1 MRRHLPAKASVPR
14 GFTLIEVLV
23 VMVIIAILVALVVPA
38 ISGVRTRARMA
49 QVSAEIS
56 QLDAA
61 IAKFKAVFNVEPPS
75 SLLIPPAGGTWT
87 ALDRSKVRGLWPQ
100 FNFATNGNLGNTS
113 AIHLNGAECLVF
125 FLGGYEATSG
135 TVKTVIG
142 FSKDPRYPW
151 DPNGTNREGPFF
163 EFANERLVNVDGD
176 LAFEYVDPLPGQ
188 QTPYLYLSSQGRK
201 YLRTNTANADDFD
214 VFGSARDLQTVYL
227 KTATPP
233 QEHRAGGFQIISP
246 GQDGEYGTGGI
257 YTNGEEL
264 TGNRAEE
271 ADNITN
277 FSGGQLLP

>member
-1 MRRHLPAKASVPR
+1 MRRHFPATASVPR
-14 GFTLIEVLV
+14 GFSLIEVLV

-38 ISGVRTRARMA
+38 ISGVRTRARIA

-75 SLLIPPAGGTWT
+75 SLLIPPVGGTWT

-100 FNFATNGNLGNTS
+100 FNFATNGNLGNAS

-135 TVKTVIG
+135 SVKTVIG
-142 FSKDPRYPW
+142 FSKDPRFPW
-151 DPNGTNREGPFF
+151 DPSGTNREGPFF

-176 LAFEYVDPLPGQ
+176 VAFEYVDPLPDQ
-188 QTPYLYLSSQGRK
+188 QTPYLYLSSQGKK
-201 YLRTNTANADDFD
+201 YLRTNTSGPDDFD
-214 VFGSARDLQTVYL
+214 VYGSAKDLQAVYL

-233 QEHRAGGFQIISP
+233 QEQRTGSFQIISP
-246 GQDGEYGTGGI
+246 GLDGEYGLGGI

-264 TGNRAEE
+264 TGTRATE